1 MYLRA
6 LIDQSCS
13 ETYFWVVDNWM
24 YLHTGREI
32 CFWNTLYPSIL
43 KHKWASETANQIITV
58 ILRVLSLHLE
68 PHNWESRIIMCSVD
82 TWWLIHQKD
91 ALIYKVLCF
100 FLLLDSFPDDLL
112 CIQIISET
120 SPLFERGNL
129 IHDILIWIC
138 ICYIKMWLY
147 SCQV

>member
-13 ETYFWVVDNWM
+13 EIYFWVVDNWM

-68 PHNWESRIIMCSVD
+68 PHNWVSRIIMSSVD
-82 TWWLIHQKD
+82 TWWLVHQKD

-100 FLLLDSFPDDLL
+100 FSSSWQLSRWP
-112 CIQIISET
+112 
-120 SPLFERGNL
+120 P
-129 IHDILIWIC
+129 
-138 ICYIKMWLY
+138 LY
-147 SCQV
+147 SDNFRNFLSFWKGKSYFMIY